1 MNDTIKYD
9 LFLSYNS
16 QDRDA
21 VAEIRQQL
29 LQPKYPLKT
38 FIDRESL
45 TLGRRWFEEIQ
56 DALINSRAVAVFYG
70 KHGLGRWQTR
80 SGTLAKPG
88 NDSCTGFAG
97 DDRLRC

>member
-29 LQPKYPLKT
+29 LQPTHPLKT

-45 TLGRRWFEEIQ
+45 TLG
-56 DALINSRAVAVFYG
+56 
-70 KHGLGRWQTR
+70 
-80 SGTLAKPG
+80 
-88 NDSCTGFAG
+88 
-97 DDRLRC
+97 